1 MTSKTSSARCAVSG
15 IIQSAFPSQVS
26 NFLGSASGVVGS
38 GVSTVKKWIS
48 GGGATEGGLVFF
60 DPPPFTGTLTA
71 SDPQGFTQATGGFS
85 LYVPASDDTDS
96 AGRIII
102 QGGVDI
108 ATGLPEV
115 LTLVAPGS
123 WSVADVFST
132 IVSSLYYGK
141 NIPDAT
147 ATGQVLLA
155 MGLPSTVALSSYD
168 ATVATISADANG
180 PAVLA
185 AQAKL
190 EDTIAMVA
198 ALFRSPSNQA
208 ASPCADRHRGRG
220 HRGGGRR
227 RQVPHQLRQLV
238 GDHDADPGGR
248 IEHLDDAQLGA
259 GLGSRGRDRRR
270 EPAG

>member
-1 MTSKTSSARCAVSG
+1 M
-15 IIQSAFPSQVS
+15 
-26 NFLGSASGVVGS
+26 
-38 GVSTVKKWIS
+38 
-48 GGGATEGGLVFF
+48 
-60 DPPPFTGTLTA
+60 
-71 SDPQGFTQATGGFS
+71 
-85 LYVPASDDTDS
+85 PAS
-96 AGRIII
+96 
-102 QGGVDI
+102 
-108 ATGLPEV
+108 
-115 LTLVAPGS
+115 LVTAEG

-198 ALFRSPSNQA
+198 AACST
-208 ASPCADRHRGRG
+208 
-220 HRGGGRR
+220 RR
-227 RQVPHQLRQLV
+227 RTRRLARRLKPPRSSRTIAAEVDGGETGDQLRQLV
-238 GDHDADPGGR
+238 GDP
-248 IEHLDDAQLGA
+248 
-259 GLGSRGRDRRR
+259 RR
-270 EPAG
+270 